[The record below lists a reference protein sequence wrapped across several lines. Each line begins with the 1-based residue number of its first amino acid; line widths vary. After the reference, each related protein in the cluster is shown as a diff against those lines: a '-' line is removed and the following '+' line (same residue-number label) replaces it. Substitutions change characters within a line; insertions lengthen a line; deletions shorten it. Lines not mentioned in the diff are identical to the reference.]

1 MRSKAVSII
10 EGSGGLVMTTWKT
23 TVAVTLMAAMGS
35 STAQAPP
42 ATTAAPPTSVA
53 QTSVAQTSVAQTS
66 VDRTWPD
73 RVIKVVVPNTAGG
86 PMDIT
91 GRIVTKRLSEVLG
104 HPVIIEN
111 RPGASSLIGYRVV
124 AAAEPDGYTLLIGNT
139 TALAILPAIVR
150 SASDFDGLKRLVPV
164 AKLVEGYEVMVAD
177 PAGPATTL
185 PAFVAYA
192 RARPGVLNYG
202 SVGVG
207 NLTHVAG
214 EMLKQRTGIDMQH
227 VPYRGT
233 TDLIAGLLSGQVQMN
248 FTEIT
253 GVVPLARQ
261 GKIRPLAIASPVRDP
276 KAPDIPTFIEQ
287 GVPDFIVA
295 TFTGVM
301 APAGTPPAIVE
312 KLNGAINAA
321 LTDPET
327 RALLE
332 NLGTSVRPSTPDEFG
347 AFLAA
352 EQRKWEGVAKL
363 AGLRG

>member
-1 MRSKAVSII
+1 MAVVGPGI
-10 EGSGGLVMTTWKT
+10 
-23 TVAVTLMAAMGS
+23 
-35 STAQAPP
+35 
-42 ATTAAPPTSVA
+42 A
-53 QTSVAQTSVAQTS
+53 QTSAAGTAALQ
-66 VDRTWPD
+66 TWPD
-73 RVIKVVVPNTAGG
+73 RIIKVVVPNMAGG

-91 GRIVTKRLSEVLG
+91 GRIVTRRLGEVLG

-111 RPGASSLIGYRVV
+111 RPGASSLIGYRAV

-139 TALAILPAIVR
+139 TALAILPAITR
-150 SASDFDGLKRLVPV
+150 STGEFDGPKRLTPV
-164 AKLVEGYEVMVAD
+164 AKLVEGYEVMVVD

-185 PAFVAYA
+185 PAFIAYA

-207 NLTHVAG
+207 NLTHVAA
-214 EMLKQRTGIDMQH
+214 EMLKQKTGIDIQH

-233 TDLIAGLLSGQVQMN
+233 TEVIAGLLSGQVQMN

-253 GVVPLARQ
+253 GVLPLARQ
-261 GKIRPLAIASPVRDP
+261 GKVRPLAIASPARDP
-276 KAPDIPTFIEQ
+276 KAPEIPTFIEQ

-301 APAGTPPAIVE
+301 APAGTPRAIVD

-321 LTDPET
+321 LTHAET
-327 RALLE
+327 RAVLE
-332 NLGTSVRPSTPDEFG
+332 SLGTSVRPSTADEFG
-347 AFLAA
+347 AFLTA
-352 EQRKWEGVAKL
+352 EQRKWENVATL